1 MEVTWLGGSCFR
13 LQASGLRILTDPF
26 DLPPQTPL
34 QSGDVVTVSRRVP
47 LERLAVAE
55 VYRLV
60 AGPGEFE
67 IRGVP
72 FTGIATTLSELSSPV
87 EAASEAAGEAGA
99 AGGDPSPGATVD
111 RRNVIYTMVL
121 EGITVC
127 HLGRLDR
134 PPGAAQLQEMG
145 TPDVVLILVG
155 EGGGLGAPQAVQL
168 VSQLEAKILLP
179 VPVGGGQ
186 GEAAVERFCRELGAD
201 PQNVSPRLSV
211 SASGLPAQ
219 TQVVRLAAVPLAT
232 RGGGLDA

>member
-47 LERLAVAE
+47 PERLAVAD

-60 AGPGEFE
+60 DGPGEYE

-72 FTGIATTLSELSSPV
+72 FTGIATPLSDQGPPGG
-87 EAASEAAGEAGA
+87 AAGEAGA
-99 AGGDPSPGATVD
+99 AGGDPSPGATSD

-145 TPDVVLILVG
+145 TPDVVLIPVG

-168 VSQLEAKILLP
+168 VSQLEAKLLLP
-179 VPVGGGQ
+179 VPLGGGQ

-219 TQVVRLAAVPLAT
+219 TQVVRLAAVPSAT
-232 RGGGLDA
+232 RGGAPDA

>member
-13 LQASGLRILTDPF
+13 LQASGLRIVTDPF
-26 DLPPQTPL
+26 DLPPQTPP

-47 LERLAVAE
+47 AERLAIAD

-60 AGPGEFE
+60 DGPGEYE

-72 FTGIATTLSELSSPV
+72 FTGIATTLSEQGAP
-87 EAASEAAGEAGA
+87 AGA
-99 AGGDPSPGATVD
+99 AGDAGAAGADSSPGATAD

-121 EGITVC
+121 DGITVC

-145 TPDVVLILVG
+145 TPDVVLIPVG

-168 VSQLEAKILLP
+168 VSQLEAKLLLP
-179 VPVGGGQ
+179 VPAGGVP

-211 SASGLPAQ
+211 TASGLPAQ
-219 TQVVRLAAVPLAT
+219 TQVVRLAAVPSAT
-232 RGGGLDA
+232 RGGGPDA

>member
-1 MEVTWLGGSCFR
+1 
-13 LQASGLRILTDPF
+13 
-26 DLPPQTPL
+26 
-34 QSGDVVTVSRRVP
+34 
-47 LERLAVAE
+47 
-55 VYRLV
+55 
-60 AGPGEFE
+60 
-67 IRGVP
+67 
-72 FTGIATTLSELSSPV
+72 
-87 EAASEAAGEAGA
+87 
-99 AGGDPSPGATVD
+99 
-111 RRNVIYTMVL
+111 VIYTMVL